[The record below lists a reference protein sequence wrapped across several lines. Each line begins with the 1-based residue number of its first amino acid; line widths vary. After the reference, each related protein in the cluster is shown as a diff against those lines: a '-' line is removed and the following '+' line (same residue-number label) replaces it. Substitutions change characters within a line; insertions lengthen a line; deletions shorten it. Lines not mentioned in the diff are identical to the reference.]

1 MYFRVAVR
9 PVAFSLAVVP
19 GVVHFLVAD
28 KQAELSPEAITREAL
43 LLAAAVLREEYR
55 SAERREVEGVA
66 KAQWLARHSRL
77 SYGHL

>member
-19 GVVHFLVAD
+19 RVVHFLVAD
-28 KQAELSPEAITREAL
+28 RQAELSPEAVTREAL
-43 LLAAAVLREEYR
+43 FRAAAVLREECR

-66 KAQWLARHSRL
+66 KAR
-77 SYGHL
+77 